1 MGGEGQGEGAG
12 EGGGG
17 RTEARARRYGGEGRD
32 GRLLPPASLDRL
44 FPPSADNGKH
54 TGYRRRA
61 TPLASEQPLRVQ
73 LRLFVASVVVCSFIA
88 GEDDAVFTHSCY
100 KWLLFVC
107 LFVFWRFLLRAS
119 QLLIIEHLILNN
131 TTES

>member
-1 MGGEGQGEGAG
+1 MGGEGQGAG

-32 GRLLPPASLDRL
+32 GRLLLPPASLERL

-61 TPLASEQPLRVQ
+61 TPVASEQPLRVQ
-73 LRLFVASVVVCSFIA
+73 LRLFVASVVVCSCIA
-88 GEDDAVFTHSCY
+88 GEDDAVFTHSYY

-107 LFVFWRFLLRAS
+107 LFSGDFCSVPVS
-119 QLLIIEHLILNN
+119 Y
-131 TTES
+131 